1 MKQEQIIEAARK
13 LFYKYGFKRVSV
25 DEIAREA
32 KVTKRTLYMY
42 FRSKEE
48 ILKYFI
54 NEEIQKMECMVR
66 DIEEQNLGFLDTI
79 HQVLYKLLKYKNE
92 HEFLNRII
100 EEIDVFNNPML
111 IENLKVI
118 DKKIQN
124 YILQKLNIAI
134 EKGYTKV
141 EDPEVTAFL
150 IYKMYIAL
158 MFDWNENNSKLD
170 ENTVANQ
177 ILNILKFG
185 LIREDGKSEKQNI

>member
-32 KVTKRTLYMY
+32 KVTKRTLYTY
-42 FRSKEE
+42 FKSKEE

-54 NEEIQKMECMVR
+54 NEEIQKMESMVR
-66 DIEEQNLGFLDTI
+66 DIEAQNLEFLDTI

-92 HEFLNRII
+92 HEFLNRIV
-100 EEIDVFNNPML
+100 EEVDIFNNPML

-118 DKKIQN
+118 DKRIQN
-124 YILQKLNIAI
+124 YILQKLNVAI

-158 MFDWNENNSKLD
+158 MFDWNKNNPKLD
-170 ENTVANQ
+170 ENVVANQ

-185 LIREDGKSEKQNI
+185 LIREDGKSEKQSI

>member
-42 FRSKEE
+42 FKSKEE

-66 DIEEQNLGFLDTI
+66 DIEAQNLGFLDTI

-118 DKKIQN
+118 DSKIQS

-170 ENTVANQ
+170 ENAVANQ

>member
-66 DIEEQNLGFLDTI
+66 DIEAQNLGFLDTI

-118 DKKIQN
+118 DRKIQN

-170 ENTVANQ
+170 ENAVTSQ
-177 ILNILKFG
+177 ILNVLKFG
-185 LIREDGKSEKQNI
+185 LIRGDGKSEKQSI

>member
-42 FRSKEE
+42 FKSKEE

-66 DIEEQNLGFLDTI
+66 DIEAQKLGFLDTI

-118 DKKIQN
+118 DSKIQS

-170 ENTVANQ
+170 ENAVANQ

>member
-13 LFYKYGFKRVSV
+13 SFYKYGFKRVSV

-42 FRSKEE
+42 FKSKEE

-66 DIEEQNLGFLDTI
+66 DIEAQNLGFLDTI

-118 DKKIQN
+118 DSKIQS

>member
-42 FRSKEE
+42 FKSKEE

>member
-42 FRSKEE
+42 FKSKEE

-66 DIEEQNLGFLDTI
+66 DIEAQNLGFLDTI

-118 DKKIQN
+118 DSKIQS

-158 MFDWNENNSKLD
+158 MFDWKKNNSKLD

>member
-42 FRSKEE
+42 FKSKEE

-54 NEEIQKMECMVR
+54 NEEIQKMEYMVK
-66 DIEEQNLGFLDTI
+66 DIEAQNLEFLDTI
-79 HQVLYKLLKYKNE
+79 HQVLYRLLRYKNE

-118 DKKIQN
+118 DSKIQS

>member
-42 FRSKEE
+42 FKSKEE

-66 DIEEQNLGFLDTI
+66 DIEAQNLGFLDTI

-118 DKKIQN
+118 DSKIQS

-158 MFDWNENNSKLD
+158 MFDWKKNNSKLD
-170 ENTVANQ
+170 ENTVASQ

-185 LIREDGKSEKQNI
+185 LIREDGKSEKQSI